1 MASINVLTHK
11 FVQTV
16 AERGKHRDG
25 PNLYLRVGDG
35 KRWVFIYQWQGRS
48 VEMGL
53 GSASEV
59 KLAEVRELA
68 EKARA
73 SLRQGVDPRV
83 ARKAALPTTKTF
95 WEVYEAY
102 RETKVSAL
110 SNAKHRQQWTNT
122 LSTYA
127 ASLKDHPVD
136 SITAYDVLAVLKPI
150 WAIKPETA
158 SRVRGR
164 IEAVL
169 DAAKVMGLRSGE
181 NPAAWKGNLAHLL
194 PAPRKLVRGHH
205 RALPFTDAPEFM
217 RALRG
222 RSGVAARALEF
233 AVLTVL
239 RTREII
245 GARWDEIDWKAAVWT
260 VPATRMKAKK
270 LHRVPLSPE
279 VVSLLRELQPLGG
292 DYVFPGGGR
301 AATLSTAAMD
311 AVLKRMRIDGT
322 VHGFRST
329 FRDWAGETT
338 DHPRELIEAA
348 LAHEVGGAV
357 ERAYRR
363 GDALE
368 KRRALMNDWAKF
380 CSVE

>member
-11 FVQTV
+11 FVQAV
-16 AERGKHRDG
+16 AERGKYRDG

-35 KRWVFIYQWQGRS
+35 KRWVFIYQWQGKS

-53 GSASEV
+53 GSAGDV
-59 KLAEVRELA
+59 KLADVRDAA

-73 SLRQGVDPRV
+73 VLRQGVDPRV
-83 ARKAALPTTKTF
+83 ARKASEPETRTF
-95 WEVYEAY
+95 WEVYETY

-122 LSTYA
+122 LATYA
-127 ASLKDHPVD
+127 APLRDRPVD
-136 SITAYDVLAVLKPI
+136 SITAYDVLGVLKPI
-150 WAIKPETA
+150 WNAKPETA

-181 NPAAWKGNLAHLL
+181 NPATWKGNLAQLL
-194 PAPRKLVRGHH
+194 PAPKKLTRGHH
-205 RALPFTDAPEFM
+205 RALAFVAVPEFM
-217 RALRG
+217 KALRG

-233 AVLTVL
+233 AVLTTL
-239 RTREII
+239 RTREVI
-245 GARWDEIDWKAAVWT
+245 GARWDEIDWQKAVWI
-260 VPATRMKAKK
+260 VPAGRMKAKK
-270 LHRVPLSPE
+270 AHRVPLSPQALA
-279 VVSLLRELQPLGG
+279 LLRELQPLGG
-292 DYVFPGGGR
+292 DYVFPGGPR
-301 AATLSTAAMD
+301 KAMLSTAAMD
-311 AVLKRMRIDGT
+311 AVLKRMKVDGT

-338 DHPRELIEAA
+338 DHAREVIEAA
-348 LAHEVGGAV
+348 LAHEIGSAV

-363 GDALE
+363 GDVLE
-368 KRRALMNDWAKF
+368 KRMKLMCEWADYLDG
-380 CSVE
+380 

>member
-16 AERGKHRDG
+16 TERGKHRDG

-59 KLAEVRELA
+59 RLAEVREMA

-73 SLRQGVDPRV
+73 SLRQGLDPRM
-83 ARKAALPTTKTF
+83 ARKAAVPTTKTF
-95 WEVYEAY
+95 WEVYETY

-122 LSTYA
+122 LSAYA
-127 ASLKDHPVD
+127 APLKDRPVD
-136 SITAYDVLAVLKPI
+136 SITAHDVLAVLKPI
-150 WAIKPETA
+150 WASKPETA

-194 PAPRKLVRGHH
+194 PAPRKLTRGHH
-205 RALPFTDAPEFM
+205 RALAYADAPEFVK
-217 RALRG
+217 ALRE

-239 RTREII
+239 RTREVV
-245 GARWDEIDWKAAVWT
+245 GARWDEIDWEKAVWT
-260 VPATRMKAKK
+260 VPAGRMKAKK
-270 LHRVPLSPE
+270 VHRVPLSPQALA
-279 VVSLLRELQPLGG
+279 LLRELQPLGSS
-292 DYVFPGGGR
+292 YVFPGGVR
-301 AATLSTAAMD
+301 NATLSTAAMD
-311 AVLKRMRIDGT
+311 AVLKRMKVDGT

-338 DHPRELIEAA
+338 DHAREVIEAA
-348 LAHEVGGAV
+348 LAHEIGSAV

-368 KRRALMNDWAKF
+368 KRKKLMCAWAEYLKG
-380 CSVE
+380 